1 MTRWEYRMVTVE
13 IHLSPVLTMA
23 RMGMQRPG
31 DKRPR
36 PGQEEIE
43 KYLNEL
49 GMEGW
54 EIAGVASGSD
64 SNGTI
69 TKVVLFMK
77 RPKTT

>member
-1 MTRWEYRMVTVE
+1 MVIVE

-43 KYLNEL
+43 KYMSEL
-49 GMEGW
+49 GAEGW
-54 EIAGVASGSD
+54 ELSGTANGTDTS
-64 SNGTI
+64 GTI

-77 RPKTT
+77 RPRAA